1 MMDNKDNMY
10 SYLKK
15 NLAEEPVTLPESLSE
30 ENIKALLDRQP
41 VLSAVKPNRGRRF
54 AAVIA
59 SAAVFCL
66 CMLGVLAVQDKAPT
80 TELADPVSPSVS
92 GSEQLPTVSE
102 TDFLSAT
109 VSYADILALANAH
122 AEKNSYEYKD
132 VYYTY
137 NSSNGGLGSVI
148 EEFFGSIGT
157 KNEDAVDMEVQ
168 ENMTAAVADTTV
180 AAGQNRVEYDSVPE
194 AEPEAPMA
202 GTDDA
207 EKGDTTASATKPDHG
222 KTNVQ
227 VEGVDEADILKNDG
241 ENLYL
246 LKGNTLHVIRA
257 YPADS
262 MQEIAVIVLKDQ
274 FDGELINYY
283 YSNEM
288 FLYNNYLCV
297 VLTCWYDNHANART
311 MVLVYDVSDPENPV
325 FVQRYG
331 QDGNYLSS
339 RITGGKLVLVTTHDG
354 FYTYEYSDNAQKCI
368 VLEDKIIPKVYI
380 GTDDGEPVAEN
391 ALSVVDES
399 SPTAFTVASLINM
412 DDLSQAV
419 SSQAVLGGGTEIYCT
434 NENLFVARVAYKSF
448 EPVPESETP
457 EIAADTTVTA
467 SRIAIGNQAVTQ
479 CTQIYSFTFADGEM
493 KKTASGTVPGSPLNQ
508 FSMDEHNGY
517 FRIAVT
523 FGDSNGLYVLDGDL
537 NIIGECER
545 YGENETIRSVRFM
558 GDWAYVVTFEQTDP
572 LFVIDLSDPTK
583 PVITGEVKLPG
594 YSGYLHPIGNGLII
608 GIGYGGT
615 EDGLDGSAKISLFDV
630 SDPMNP
636 KELDALVH
644 ENANLSTDHKA
655 FCTVG
660 DGSFMIPMYSYGTR
674 TDEYGYE
681 IWVQEHGGV
690 LHFAVEDNRLV
701 IRNEYE
707 CSDLYSDP
715 NRATYIGNVAYAVT
729 IYHTPNVYAFDMNS
743 GDLLGTVECSD
754 PNVEYYTSG
763 WKHYED
769 TQLEKYEKDDGE
781 TVVVY
786 TTPAYNPQAGGIVYE
801 MTTAAPAYV
810 PETAID
816 TVYDVPVTSSTE
828 IAPETEIALE
838 YAVSDPTKAK

>member
-1 MMDNKDNMY
+1 MDNKENMY
-10 SYLKK
+10 TYLK
-15 NLAEEPVTLPESLSE
+15 NELGAEPVQFPESLSE
-30 ENIKALLDRQP
+30 ENIKALLDSQP
-41 VLSAVKPNRGRRF
+41 KLTAVKPKRGRRVAAVLSA
-54 AAVIA
+54 
-59 SAAVFCL
+59 AAVFCL
-66 CMLGVLAVQDKAPT
+66 CVLGAWSAQNRMPA
-80 TELADPVSPSVS
+80 TELADPAAPSQNV
-92 GSEQLPTVSE
+92 GGAQTPTVSE
-102 TDFLSAT
+102 IDFLADA
-109 VSYADILALANAH
+109 VGYADILALANTY

-157 KNEDAVDMEVQ
+157 KNEADMVVQ
-168 ENMTAAVADTTV
+168 EDMAVADTTV
-180 AAGQNRVEYDSVPE
+180 AAAQNSAVPE
-194 AEPEAPMA
+194 AAPESVKGSADDSLRDGVSA
-202 GTDDA
+202 GETTGSA
-207 EKGDTTASATKPDHG
+207 EKPDHG
-222 KTNVQ
+222 KTNIQ

-257 YPADS
+257 YPAEN
-262 MQEIAVIVLKDQ
+262 MQEIAVVTLKDQ

-297 VLTCWYDNHANART
+297 VLTCWYENHSNART
-311 MVLVYDVSDPENPV
+311 MVLVYDVTDPANPV

-339 RITGGKLVLVTTHDG
+339 RITGGKLVLVTTHNG
-354 FYTYEYSDNAQKCI
+354 FYTYEYTDNAQTCI
-368 VLEDKIIPKVYI
+368 VLEDKLIPKVYV
-380 GTDDGEPVAEN
+380 GAQDGVAVAEN

-412 DDLSQAV
+412 DDLSQPI
-419 SSQAVLGGGTEIYCT
+419 SSQAVLGGGTEVYCT

-448 EPVPESETP
+448 EPVPEDT
-457 EIAADTTVTA
+457 ADD
-467 SRIAIGNQAVTQ
+467 SLRIAVLNQAVSQ

-493 KKTASGTVPGSPLNQ
+493 KKKANGTVPGAPLNQ
-508 FSMDEHNGY
+508 FSMDEYNGY

-523 FGDSNGLYVLDGDL
+523 FGDSNGLYVLDSDL
-537 NIIGECER
+537 NIVGECER
-545 YGENETIRSVRFM
+545 YGENEIIRSVRFM
-558 GDWAYVVTFEQTDP
+558 GDWGYVVTFEQTDP

-594 YSGYLHPIGNGLII
+594 FSAYLHPIGNGLLL
-608 GIGYGGT
+608 GMGYGGT

-660 DGSFMIPMYSYGTR
+660 DGSFLLPMYSFDTV

-681 IWVQEHGGV
+681 VWTTDCGAV
-690 LHFAVEDNRLV
+690 LHFAVENGKLV
-701 IRNEYE
+701 VRNEFFCDE
-707 CSDLYSDP
+707 LYTDP
-715 NRATYIGNVAYAVT
+715 NRATYIGDVAYAVS

-743 GDLLGTVECSD
+743 GELLATAECSE

-769 TQLEKYEKDDGE
+769 TVLEKYEKDDGE
-781 TVVVY
+781 KVVVY
-786 TTPAYNPQAGGIVYE
+786 TTPAYNPQAGGIVTG
-801 MTTAAPAYV
+801 TTAGPVEEPEITTASPAY
-810 PETAID
+810 A
-816 TVYDVPVTSSTE
+816 PVDSSAE

-838 YAVSDPTKAK
+838 YAVSDPTKAVE